1 MRIVQF
7 IDTSVLVEFLNVP
20 GFNSRHAEVAEEM
33 ERRTAADVTFVLP
46 VTTIIET
53 GNHIS
58 QCSGDRRAAA
68 ERFIRALNLARSA
81 APPWIVRDVA
91 WDGDFLAR
99 FVQGN
104 ATGSDLLTHLSD
116 KTLGSGDVA
125 ILVEREQFSRTI
137 SAKVEIWTLDKKLN
151 SYS

>member
-1 MRIVQF
+1 MRVVQF
-7 IDTSVLVEFLNVP
+7 IDTSVLVELLNVP
-20 GFNSRHAEVAEEM
+20 GLNSRHAEVAKEM
-33 ERRTAADVTFVLP
+33 ERRIDAGVTFVLP

-58 QCSGDRRAAA
+58 QCGGDRRGAAK
-68 ERFIRALNLARSA
+68 RFVQALELARTA

-91 WDGDFLAR
+91 WDGDFLAS

-104 ATGSDLLTHLSD
+104 ATGTDLLTHLSN

-125 ILVEREQFSRTI
+125 ILVEREQFARSI
-137 SAKVEIWTLDKKLN
+137 AAKVEIWTLDKELN
-151 SYS
+151 SFS

>member
-1 MRIVQF
+1 MRVVQF
-7 IDTSVLVEFLNVP
+7 IDTSVLVELLNVP
-20 GFNSRHAEVAEEM
+20 GLNSRHAEVAKEM
-33 ERRTAADVTFVLP
+33 ERRIDAGVTFVLP

-58 QCSGDRRAAA
+58 QCGGDRRGAAK
-68 ERFIRALNLARSA
+68 RFVQALELARTA

-91 WDGDFLAR
+91 WDGDFLAS

-104 ATGSDLLTHLSD
+104 ATGTDLLTHLSN

-125 ILVEREQFSRTI
+125 ILVEREQFARGI
-137 SAKVEIWTLDKKLN
+137 AAKVEIWTLDKELN
-151 SYS
+151 SFS